1 MLRYSIRRF
10 LVLIPLMVGL
20 SVVVFLYVHMMP
32 GDPVQAMAGPD
43 TNPEV
48 VEKIREELGLNR
60 PLHVQFLDWAKGLL
74 HGDLGITFRSRQP
87 ITPILLNRIPAT
99 LELAAGAFIVAV
111 VIGLPPGFLA
121 GLKKDTKFDY
131 IFSLVALAGLSTPL
145 FWSGYLLMLV
155 LAVKWGKLPAVG
167 YIPFSENPKLN
178 LTYLI
183 MPALTL
189 GIGMAPYIAK
199 MTRTAVVESMQEP
212 FVDFA
217 RAKGLRR
224 KRIILRYIF
233 RHAILS
239 IVVVLGMDIGFLLG
253 GQIVVEE
260 LFNWPGTG
268 RLMVRAVLERDY
280 FMVQS
285 TILIYAAVFILLNF
299 CTELIHG
306 LLDPRVRLE

>member
-1 MLRYSIRRF
+1 MLRYSIRRL
-10 LVLIPLMVGL
+10 LVLIPLMIGL

-43 TNPEV
+43 TNPEL
-48 VEKIREELGLNR
+48 VEKIKHELGLDR
-60 PLHVQFLDWAKGLL
+60 PLHVQFLDWASGLL
-74 HGDLGITFRSRQP
+74 RGDLGITFRTRQP
-87 ITPILLNRIPAT
+87 IAPILLNRIPAT
-99 LELAAGAFIVAV
+99 LELAGGALIVAMLL
-111 VIGLPPGFLA
+111 GLPPGFLA

-131 IFSLVALAGLSTPL
+131 VFSLVALAGLSTPL

-155 LAVKWGKLPAVG
+155 LAVKWGVLPAVG

-183 MPALTL
+183 MPAATL

-217 RAKGLRR
+217 RAKGLHK
-224 KRIILRYIF
+224 KRIIFRYVF
-233 RHAILS
+233 RHAILA

-280 FMVQS
+280 FMVQA
-285 TILIYAAVFILLNF
+285 TILIYAAVFVFINF
-299 CTELIHG
+299 LMELIHG
-306 LLDPRVRLE
+306 GLDPRVRLE